1 MIPWLR
7 LYICNKKVEKFVCL
21 GLISAT
27 EISWYV
33 CAKETKLRQ
42 DSKGTRSS
50 FKFISQQCFHC
61 FFMLASLIVHSVV
74 FLPMTIELST
84 ISYKNNNKHYHI
96 THNDRTFLN

>member
-1 MIPWLR
+1 MSLSLFMIDFG
-7 LYICNKKVEKFVCL
+7 YGNKLVR
-21 GLISAT
+21 
-27 EISWYV
+27 
-33 CAKETKLRQ
+33 LRQ
-42 DSKGTRSS
+42 GDEIKARFQGHSVILQIYFATMLSL
-50 FKFISQQCFHC
+50 